1 MKEGTEKFKNCQ
13 LQPPPPPFPELR
25 CVLHVATW
33 WMDLMAS
40 SGAVGLSG
48 GYGT

>member
-1 MKEGTEKFKNCQ
+1 MKEGTEKFKNVCYK
-13 LQPPPPPFPELR
+13 PPPPPDLR

-33 WMDLMAS
+33 WMDLTAS
-40 SGAVGLSG
+40 SGAVWLSG